1 MNTSNNSGQ
10 GFRPDINWTDSSAF
24 NNQHNRQKEKGIS
37 NKFSLLEYLSY
48 LQVLSIQERIV
59 KNELDEDL
67 FTIGQTVNGISLG
80 FKVGFFMNIFIAMYI
95 LCFWYFTTTEPRIS
109 KSIDYAITHIW
120 ILLVIVGTLWL
131 GYYSK
136 YVSGLVTKKMVTSLF
151 VGKMVSSIM
160 TGGILVYL
168 FLEAKIYFAQPDLIN
183 NMSFLNL
190 QPTLILHNYSV
201 ALTLIVFQII
211 VSSFFAF
218 VMLQFRHF
226 IITGDMK
233 KDYESY

>member
-1 MNTSNNSGQ
+1 
-10 GFRPDINWTDSSAF
+10 
-24 NNQHNRQKEKGIS
+24 
-37 NKFSLLEYLSY
+37 
-48 LQVLSIQERIV
+48 
-59 KNELDEDL
+59 
-67 FTIGQTVNGISLG
+67 
-80 FKVGFFMNIFIAMYI
+80 
-95 LCFWYFTTTEPRIS
+95 
-109 KSIDYAITHIW
+109 
-120 ILLVIVGTLWL
+120 
-131 GYYSK
+131 
-136 YVSGLVTKKMVTSLF
+136 MVTSLF

-190 QPTLILHNYSV
+190 QPTLILQNYSV

>member
-1 MNTSNNSGQ
+1 M
-10 GFRPDINWTDSSAF
+10 D
-24 NNQHNRQKEKGIS
+24 
-37 NKFSLLEYLSY
+37 
-48 LQVLSIQERIV
+48 
-59 KNELDEDL
+59 
-67 FTIGQTVNGISLG
+67 TVN
-80 FKVGFFMNIFIAMYI
+80 
-95 LCFWYFTTTEPRIS
+95 
-109 KSIDYAITHIW
+109 
-120 ILLVIVGTLWL
+120 IVGTLWL

-160 TGGILVYL
+160 TGGILVYPI
-168 FLEAKIYFAQPDLIN
+168 LEAKNIFAQPDLIN

-190 QPTLILHNYSV
+190 QPTLILQNYSV

-226 IITGDMK
+226 YNNWRYE